1 MHIAEVVTI
10 AKSLPLLRLNTYK
23 SLILSYSADY
33 RRIFLKKCCGI
44 KDNTIILQIFFNMNK
59 NAIMS
64 RLIEYSNNILFF
76 DVMFGETLNEETR
89 CSKCVHPF
97 LRI

>member
-1 MHIAEVVTI
+1 
-10 AKSLPLLRLNTYK
+10 Y
-23 SLILSYSADY
+23 
-33 RRIFLKKCCGI
+33 LKK
-44 KDNTIILQIFFNMNK
+44 IFYNSVAELRMNK

-64 RLIEYSNNILFF
+64 RFIEYSNNILFF

-97 LRI
+97 LRMQYTILR